1 MAIEDKHANIQVG
14 VSRLVIVGDVR
25 VIGEHLALHV
35 ADDVLGR
42 PDSKPKSAVDYGLLA
57 GHDHEAH
64 LSHQASQ
71 KFLDKFCQIGG
82 MNFYSVTTH
91 INPFIFD

>member
-14 VSRLVIVGDVR
+14 VSRLIIVGDVR

-71 KFLDKFCQIGG
+71 IGG